1 MNYSQ
6 KSSPD
11 LSSKYTDKRAGQKGH
26 VEIRVMVSKAEHNV
40 LPERGPENRFVK
52 LHLIANTIWLE
63 NDK

>member
-11 LSSKYTDKRAGQKGH
+11 LSSKYIDRRAGQKGR
-26 VEIRVMVSKAEHNV
+26 VEIRVMISKAEHNM
-40 LPERGPENRFVK
+40 LPERGPENQYLK
-52 LHLIANTIWLE
+52 LHLIANTIWLG